1 MYVFV
6 AVFCQGSDRLAVAS
20 LKHHAERCNSDCM
33 FSSQSFVQ
41 AQIDS
46 QLPASNTMGKKIPPT
61 EMPRKMLELK
71 LLCQGD
77 NPGRAVTPADIKA
90 APGKLRGQAM
100 ISMMRSL
107 SEEQKINYNK
117 CNNERAR
124 HIWVAEYMLDPAKV
138 KCYGIQG
145 SNVLEEMTKKARR
158 SELLEG
164 IAVAKQR
171 LSLVDAQ
178 LEIAKRRR
186 TELWEEIGMKRI
198 QLTLLDAKF
207 ANAGTGCETEE
218 FEAMLRRIEEP

>member
-1 MYVFV
+1 
-6 AVFCQGSDRLAVAS
+6 
-20 LKHHAERCNSDCM
+20 M
-33 FSSQSFVQ
+33 FSSQSFVK

-61 EMPRKMLELK
+61 GMPLKMFELK
-71 LLCQGD
+71 LLCQDD

-90 APGKLRGQAM
+90 APGKLRGQA
-100 ISMMRSL
+100 IRSMMRSL
-107 SEEQKINYNK
+107 SEEQKINYKK

-124 HIWVAEYMLDPAKV
+124 HIWIAEYMLDPAKV
-138 KCYGIQG
+138 KCDGIQG
-145 SNVLEEMTKKARR
+145 SNVLEAMTKTARR

>member
-1 MYVFV
+1 
-6 AVFCQGSDRLAVAS
+6 
-20 LKHHAERCNSDCM
+20 M

-100 ISMMRSL
+100 ISMMRSM
-107 SEEQKINYNK
+107 SEEPKINYNK

-124 HIWVAEYMLDPAKV
+124 HIGVAEYMLDPAKV